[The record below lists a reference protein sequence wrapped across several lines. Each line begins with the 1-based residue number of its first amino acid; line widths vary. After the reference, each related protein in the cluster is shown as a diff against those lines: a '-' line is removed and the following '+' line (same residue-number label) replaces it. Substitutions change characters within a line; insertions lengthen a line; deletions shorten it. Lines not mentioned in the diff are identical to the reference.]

1 MSFLNHPPFYSLA
14 RLKGKGP
21 VGVEVEIGGELIL
34 VGKTGWG
41 WKCKMAVDALLLV
54 PVEFQFQDPSNL
66 VFELMRE
73 LDLDIKREGLSSD
86 V

>member
-1 MSFLNHPPFYSLA
+1 LSFLNHPPFYLLV

-21 VGVEVEIGGELIL
+21 VEVEVEIGGGLIL

-41 WKCKMAVDALLLV
+41 WKCKMAVDELLLV
-54 PVEFQFQDPSNL
+54 AAGSQFQDPSNL

-73 LDLDIKREGLSSD
+73 LDLDIKREVLWLD